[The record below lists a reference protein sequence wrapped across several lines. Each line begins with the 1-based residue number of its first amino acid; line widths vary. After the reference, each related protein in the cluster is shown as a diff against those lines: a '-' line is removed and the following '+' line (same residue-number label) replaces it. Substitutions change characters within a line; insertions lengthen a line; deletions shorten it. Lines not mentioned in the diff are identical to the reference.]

1 MTSSKLLYAALRD
14 TEISCVPEG
23 IHHITEIYAIV
34 QASYPKWCDNDN
46 LYWNAP
52 EWKHKVRTIL
62 CKFKIKGRVQ
72 QDGLE
77 RGYWRILLNIRWEE
91 KIGYEATCGGRQW
104 WHRNQKECQVFLYG
118 DIRKID
124 KGVFENKYMPIDPKT
139 GKKKTSNWCIEPE
152 VDADY
157 RNLRGFPS
165 NHFHNVC
172 WDPPH
177 MIKWTS
183 GLISMKYGAL
193 EQGSGNYFDDLRR
206 GFMELWRILAPNGT
220 LVFKW
225 NDISLPIHK
234 VLSFFPIDYKYGIT
248 SNKAVIIEAG
258 GTAVCIFVKDE
269 ESNLIATRTF
279 EEVSEEL
286 KSIQTSLLGWD

>member
-1 MTSSKLLYAALRD
+1 MEY
-14 TEISCVPEG
+14 
-23 IHHITEIYAIV
+23 
-34 QASYPKWCDNDN
+34 
-46 LYWNAP
+46 
-52 EWKHKVRTIL
+52 
-62 CKFKIKGRVQ
+62 
-72 QDGLE
+72 
-77 RGYWRILLNIRWEE
+77 
-91 KIGYEATCGGRQW
+91 
-104 WHRNQKECQVFLYG
+104 
-118 DIRKID
+118 
-124 KGVFENKYMPIDPKT
+124 
-139 GKKKTSNWCIEPE
+139 
-152 VDADY
+152 
-157 RNLRGFPS
+157 
-165 NHFHNVC
+165 
-172 WDPPH
+172 
-177 MIKWTS
+177 WTS

-225 NDISLPIHK
+225 NDINIPIHK